1 MAATEW
7 TEYPLTFG
15 FTARTSREV
24 MQRRSTFLLRRPDA
38 SMPSGRRYAEA
49 NFFESLAPE
58 SRADFLA
65 QLKAYCGGTLP
76 YSSVT
81 SSAVR
86 CAADMLHMPL
96 PDNTWT
102 RGHSGIAINGLIWMA
117 DKHTM
122 QQAIAAKL
130 QQGFK
135 VLKLKIGGIDF
146 DDELDLIRAIRRQ
159 FTPDELEIRLDANG
173 SFSPENAAEHLER
186 LSPFGIH
193 SIEQPVRQG
202 QYGLMAELCR
212 TSPID
217 IALDEDLIGLRS
229 DAEKLAMLRQI
240 RPAYIILKPTL
251 CGGLKESDSWRR
263 LALQEGIGW
272 WLTSALES
280 SVGLYYLAAFVSQY
294 PLDIPQGLGTGQIY
308 TDNIGSCLNMHDAAL
323 YGGPMQF
330 DYNLL
335 DSLHWQ

>member
-1 MAATEW
+1 
-7 TEYPLTFG
+7 
-15 FTARTSREV
+15 
-24 MQRRSTFLLRRPDA
+24 
-38 SMPSGRRYAEA
+38 
-49 NFFESLAPE
+49 
-58 SRADFLA
+58 
-65 QLKAYCGGTLP
+65 
-76 YSSVT
+76 
-81 SSAVR
+81 
-86 CAADMLHMPL
+86 
-96 PDNTWT
+96 
-102 RGHSGIAINGLIWMA
+102 MA

-122 QQAIAAKL
+122 RQAIAAKL

-146 DDELDLIRAIRRQ
+146 DDELNLIRAVRRQ

-173 SFSPENAAEHLER
+173 SFTPENASERLER
-186 LSPFGIH
+186 LSQFGIH

-202 QYGLMAELCR
+202 QYELMAELCR

-251 CGGLKESDSWRR
+251 CGGLKESDSWRS

-280 SVGLYYLAAFVSQY
+280 SIGLYYLAAFVSQY